1 MNLDLDAASEAWIEA
16 KAAERKAV
24 ERRRVIED
32 HLASL
37 LGVAETLEGTQT
49 TVTDGGHR
57 IKLVGRMSR
66 KVDRHTASDVAAE
79 YGLEAHMDKLFR
91 WKPEI
96 NVSAWKAA
104 PESVTK
110 PFLKS
115 ITTTPSRVSFSIE
128 KE

>member
-1 MNLDLDAASEAWIEA
+1 MNLDLDTAAAEWIEA

-24 ERRRVIED
+24 ERRRLIED
-32 HLASL
+32 HMASL
-37 LGVAETLEGTQT
+37 LGVPDSLEGTET

-57 IKLVGRMSR
+57 IKLVGRMNR
-66 KVDRHTASDVAAE
+66 KVDRHAAEDIAAE
-79 YGLEAHMDKLFR
+79 YSLESQLDNLFR

-96 NVSAWKAA
+96 DVSAWKAA
-104 PESVTK
+104 PDSVRR

-115 ITTTPSRVSFSIE
+115 ITTTPSRVSFTIE

>member
-1 MNLDLDAASEAWIEA
+1 MNLDLDTAAAEWIEA

-24 ERRRVIED
+24 ERRRLIED
-32 HLASL
+32 HIASL
-37 LGVAETLEGTQT
+37 LGVPESLEGTET
-49 TVTDGGHR
+49 TVTDGGHK

-66 KVDRHTASDVAAE
+66 KVDRHTAEEIAE
-79 YGLEAHMDKLFR
+79 QYGLESQLDNLFR

-96 NVSAWKAA
+96 NAAGWKAA
-104 PESVTK
+104 PHSVTK

-115 ITTTPSRVSFSIE
+115 ITTTPSRVSFTIE

>member
-1 MNLDLDAASEAWIEA
+1 MNLDLDTAAAEWIEA

-24 ERRRVIED
+24 ERRRLIED
-32 HLASL
+32 HMASL
-37 LGVAETLEGTQT
+37 LGVPESMEGTET
-49 TVTDGGHR
+49 TVTDGGHK

-66 KVDRHTASDVAAE
+66 KVDRYTLEDIAE
-79 YGLEAHMDKLFR
+79 QYGLEAQLDQLFR

-96 NVSAWKAA
+96 NASGWKAA
-104 PESVTK
+104 PDNVTK

-115 ITTTPSRVSFSIE
+115 ITTTPSRVSFTIE

>member
-1 MNLDLDAASEAWIEA
+1 MNLDLDAASEAWMEA

-37 LGVAETLEGTQT
+37 LGVAETLEGTET

-66 KVDRHTASDVAAE
+66 KVDRHAASDVAAE
-79 YGLEAHMDKLFR
+79 YGLEAQMDKLFR

-104 PESVTK
+104 PESVTRL
-110 PFLKS
+110 FLKS

>member
-1 MNLDLDAASEAWIEA
+1 MNLDLDAASEAWMEA

-37 LGVAETLEGTQT
+37 LGVAETLDGTET

-79 YGLEAHMDKLFR
+79 YGLEAHMDNLFR

-96 NVSAWKAA
+96 NVAAWKAA
-104 PESVTK
+104 PESVTRL
-110 PFLKS
+110 FLKS

>member
-1 MNLDLDAASEAWIEA
+1 MNLDLDAASEAWMVA
-16 KAAERKAV
+16 KEEERKAV
-24 ERRRVIED
+24 ARRRAIED

-37 LGVAETLEGTQT
+37 LGVADSLEGTET
-49 TVTDGGHR
+49 TTTDGGHR
-57 IKLVGRMSR
+57 IKLTGRMSR
-66 KVDRHTASDVAAE
+66 KVDRHTASEVAAE
-79 YGLEAHMDKLFR
+79 YGLEAHLDKLFR

-96 NVSAWKAA
+96 NVSAWKSA
-104 PESVTK
+104 PESVTR